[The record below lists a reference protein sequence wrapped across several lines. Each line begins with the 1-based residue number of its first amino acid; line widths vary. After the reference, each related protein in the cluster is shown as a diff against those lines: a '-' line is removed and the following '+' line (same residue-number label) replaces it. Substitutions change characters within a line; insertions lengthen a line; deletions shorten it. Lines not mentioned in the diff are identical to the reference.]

1 MKHWLFTYW
10 YFTFF
15 FTFTF
20 HLHDYSQYTG
30 YKLKARHKTVDCV
43 CMSLI
48 LLVISEKITGAK
60 FTDERGPFLVIST
73 H

>member
-15 FTFTF
+15 SLSLFTCMIMVSTQDTN
-20 HLHDYSQYTG
+20 L
-30 YKLKARHKTVDCV
+30 KLDIRLYNCV
-43 CMSLI
+43 CISLI

>member
-15 FTFTF
+15 SLSLFTCMIIVSTQDTN
-20 HLHDYSQYTG
+20 L
-30 YKLKARHKTVDCV
+30 KLDIRLYNCV
-43 CMSLI
+43 CISLI
-48 LLVISEKITGAK
+48 LLVISEKITGTK
-60 FTDERGPFLVIST
+60 FTDERGPLLVIST